1 MKTEQVR
8 DKRTPSRSQSRP
20 SGTRRLGS
28 SPAGLAEML
37 AHMRGGTRCTY
48 NAKQPTR

>member
-20 SGTRRLGS
+20 SGT
-28 SPAGLAEML
+28 
-37 AHMRGGTRCTY
+37 GGTRCTY